1 MNPFRK
7 SPSPLRHRDRERW
20 IRTPETWN
28 KLEEL
33 VKRGENTVILG
44 VEGSGKTTLLNMF
57 FNPQYCSQSAAS
69 GKLIFFADLS
79 ETEDG
84 NDLCCY
90 LIGQLQAAARKHLPE
105 TDSAELERTLSGMH
119 QETAK
124 RKFILACEC
133 LYDQGY
139 TLLLVMDGFENFVS
153 SPNITQDQHDMLRSL
168 LDKDI
173 LRCVVATNYDLEQTS
188 LPKDIQGSL
197 YLQKFQQKIT
207 LGGFSLEAATE
218 FVGRCIPAE
227 DPVQLDAKKI
237 KYLHT
242 VTGGI
247 PLLFELS
254 ASHMY
259 DLLERHVRI
268 INSEMRTILYA
279 AAKPTIQRWYKC
291 FTPEY
296 HSAIASALAALPG
309 NDAVQQIRIP
319 LADEKTYTAA
329 ARLRDRGFWVN
340 GKTNA
345 ADTFAFNS
353 LLLQMFASRENM
365 EQAAAGAQP
374 PKTGTAAGKQY
385 NVFISYKRTDH
396 KVETRDAQI
405 AQGIYKALRQM
416 EGIVPFLDR
425 EEMPYGCG
433 ASDYDE
439 TIFAALGSA
448 KAFIYVCTQTD
459 FLSTHWVKTE
469 WKAYTG
475 ELSNGRKPEGSIY
488 GVIEGVEPADLPL
501 RLRNNIE
508 LFEYT
513 SEDIERLMLF
523 LRNQKGLLT
532 Q

>member
-7 SPSPLRHRDRERW
+7 SPTPLRHRDTDRW
-20 IRTPETWN
+20 IRIPESWN

-33 VKRGENTVILG
+33 VRRGENTVILG

-57 FNPQYCSQSAAS
+57 FNPQYCSRSAAS

-90 LIGQLQAAARKHLPE
+90 LINQLQAAARKHLPE
-105 TDSAELERTLSGMH
+105 ADSAALEQTISRMQ

-124 RKFILACEC
+124 RRFILICEC
-133 LYDQGY
+133 LYDLGY
-139 TLLLVMDGFENFVS
+139 TLLLVMDGFESFVS
-153 SPNITQDQHDMLRSL
+153 SPSITQDQHDMLRSL

-173 LRCVVATNYDLEQTS
+173 LRCVVATNYDLEMTS
-188 LPKDIQGSL
+188 LPADIQGSL

-207 LGGFSLEAATE
+207 LNGFSLEEAAE
-218 FVGRCIPAE
+218 FVGRCIPA
-227 DPVQLDAKKI
+227 DSPVQLDPRKI

-259 DLLERHVRI
+259 DLLERHVHI
-268 INSEMRTILYA
+268 INSEMKTILYA
-279 AAKPTIQRWYKC
+279 AAKPTIQRWFKC

-296 HSAIASALAALPG
+296 QCAISAALAASPS
-309 NDAVQQIRIP
+309 NDAVQQIRVP

-340 GKTNA
+340 GKANA

-353 LLLQMFASRENM
+353 LLLQMFASRESLR
-365 EQAAAGAQP
+365 EITAGVQPRQPAAQ
-374 PKTGTAAGKQY
+374 TGKHY
-385 NVFISYKRTDH
+385 NVFISYKRTDR
-396 KVETRDAQI
+396 KTVTRDSQI
-405 AQGIYKALRQM
+405 AHGVYEALRQV

-425 EEMPYGCG
+425 EEAPYGCG

-439 TIFAALGSA
+439 TIFAALDSA
-448 KAFIYVCTQTD
+448 QAFIYICTQSD
-459 FLSTHWVKTE
+459 FLSTPWVKTE
-469 WKAYTG
+469 WKAYSG
-475 ELSNGRKPEGSIY
+475 ELSAGRKPYGSIY
-488 GVIEGVEPADLPL
+488 GVIEDVEPAELPL
-501 RLRNNIE
+501 RLRTNIE
-508 LFEYT
+508 LFPYT
-513 SEDIERLMLF
+513 PGDMDRLLVY
-523 LRNQKGLLT
+523 LRNQLKI